1 MPAYP
6 EHLLFLLVDACLTD
20 LRSGGHEMLAATKAA
35 ALLVQGGIHPSSL
48 CLWICETDVGHLRH
62 DGSVNS
68 GPRAASRLLRLLL
81 LLRACS
87 KVVRIEDLLRFFY
100 IYFALIFENKW
111 SNQKFLEIYI
121 WRHTPTAVRHDV
133 RGGANGRLYCLVG
146 SDFYLTAAAGILA
159 PWPTAPRALIASQLY
174 KRLTPCRCRPL
185 PHSFKE

>member
-35 ALLVQGGIHPSSL
+35 ALLVEGGIHPSSL
-48 CLWICETDVGHLRH
+48 CLWICETDVGHVRH

-81 LLRACS
+81 LRAYS

-100 IYFALIFENKW
+100 ICFALIFENKW

-133 RGGANGRLYCLVG
+133 RGCQR
-146 SDFYLTAAAGILA
+146 S
-159 PWPTAPRALIASQLY
+159 ALLPGGV
-174 KRLTPCRCRPL
+174 RFL
-185 PHSFKE
+185 PHDGSRNPSAVTHGGRSPIAMGHGDSVTTI